1 MISLSLS
8 NALNARSLVPEIE
21 PIATRRIADMTD
33 GEDYDPDLHG
43 LVVVVEPG
51 DTIEQLERELGCSI
65 LQDAWDGTRFGDDRF
80 TPNFELLEEHR
91 GFYELVIVPGDGDF
105 GVVIFIPK
113 QDGINTELLHFC
125 ETYATA
131 AP

>member
-1 MISLSLS
+1 MLSLRQLDGS
-8 NALNARSLVPEIE
+8 G
-21 PIATRRIADMTD
+21 ATREIRVIAQQRLSDMTD

-43 LVVVVEPG
+43 PVVVVEPG
-51 DTIEQLERELGCSI
+51 DTVEQLEQDLGCSI
-65 LQDAWDGTRFGDDRF
+65 LQDPWDGTRFGDDGF
-80 TPNFELLEEHR
+80 TPGFEVLEEHPA
-91 GFYELVIVPGDGDF
+91 FYELVIVPGDGDF

-113 QDGINTELLHFC
+113 QDGISAELLHFC

>member
-1 MISLSLS
+1 
-8 NALNARSLVPEIE
+8 
-21 PIATRRIADMTD
+21 MTD

-43 LVVVVEPG
+43 PVVVVEPG
-51 DTIEQLERELGCSI
+51 DTVDQLEQDLGCSI
-65 LQDAWDGTRFGDDRF
+65 LQDPWDGTRFGDDGF
-80 TPNFELLEEHR
+80 TPGFEVLEEHP

-113 QDGINTELLHFC
+113 QDGINAELLHFC

-131 AP
+131 AR

>member
-1 MISLSLS
+1 MLHMTTPDVSLAFPDSL
-8 NALNARSLVPEIE
+8 L
-21 PIATRRIADMTD
+21 IAHQRIADMTD

-43 LVVVVEPG
+43 PVVVVEPG
-51 DTIEQLERELGCSI
+51 DTVEQLEQDLGCSI
-65 LQDAWDGTRFGDDRF
+65 LQDPWDGTRFGDDGF
-80 TPNFELLEEHR
+80 APGFEILEEHP

-105 GVVIFIPK
+105 GIVIFIPK
-113 QDGINTELLHFC
+113 QDGISAELLHFC

>member
-1 MISLSLS
+1 MISWSTVNDRLRLS
-8 NALNARSLVPEIE
+8 EIH
-21 PIATRRIADMTD
+21 PIAQQRIADMID

-43 LVVVVEPG
+43 PVVVVEPG
-51 DTIEQLERELGCSI
+51 DTVEQLEQQLGCSI
-65 LQDAWDGTRFGDDRF
+65 LQDPWDGTRFGDDGF
-80 TPNFELLEEHR
+80 TPGFEVLEEHP
-91 GFYELVIVPGDGDF
+91 GFYELVIVPSDGDF

-113 QDGINTELLHFC
+113 QDGISAELLHFC